1 LEVSSKNV
9 PFFGFCS
16 EFKGFYLKLGIF
28 LIEFVKGTDEL
39 LMVFL
44 EVGEG
49 GVFMG
54 KYGKTIVIFFEL
66 IVGGLELGHTLR
78 KVLVMGISFLE
89 KFLENGK
96 IGEELLLG

>member
-1 LEVSSKNV
+1 MEVSSKNV

-28 LIEFVKGTDEL
+28 LIEFVKGIDEL

-66 IVGGLELGHTLR
+66 IVGGLELGHTLSE
-78 KVLVMGISFLE
+78 VLVMRVSFLE
-89 KFLENGK
+89 KFSEGGDV
-96 IGEELLLG
+96 GEKFL